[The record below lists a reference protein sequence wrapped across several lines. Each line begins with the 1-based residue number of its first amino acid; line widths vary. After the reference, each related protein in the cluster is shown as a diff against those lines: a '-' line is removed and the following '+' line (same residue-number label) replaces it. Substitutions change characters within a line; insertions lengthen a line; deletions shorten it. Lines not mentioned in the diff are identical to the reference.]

1 MIEGYEEEALGSF
14 SVRIYSPYVHEFDEY
29 YFNLHPE
36 NNTRNPWFR
45 EFWEHKFNCTLPPP
59 GSQSSTVTPLTLLN
73 GTRDGVN
80 DSPQAVASVPR
91 VSSSGKPMCTGKEK
105 LSDSRYKQD
114 TKMAFVMKSIMTMAY
129 GLHNMQ
135 LDLCPNVTGLCP
147 AMLPVDGSL
156 LLQYLM
162 NVTFEW
168 GNETVKF
175 DEKGDPPG
183 RYDVMNFQR
192 NGSNNYQ
199 YVHVGSWESLADGAY
214 DFKISPDIT
223 WPAKTIQPLPPG
235 FSSSNNKSYYN
246 NSLVPYNPLIPESV
260 CSRPCPRGQAK
271 KIQSDSVACCWVC
284 VPCARNQYLLDE
296 YTCKDCDLGWW
307 PNDDLTSGCY
317 QIDIQYIQW
326 TETTSLIA
334 ISIAIIGILMTLAVM
349 VVFIKHNNT
358 PIVKASTR
366 ELSYMILIGMMV
378 AHCATFALLAK
389 PNMEVCTATRVLPG
403 ISFAIIYA
411 SLVTKTNR
419 IARILAG
426 SKKRIMTKKL
436 RFMSSFS
443 QVIISCLIIAIEIAI
458 IATSLA
464 LEPANSMLHYPSLDS
479 VKLICNTT
487 TYGIAA
493 PLGFDFFLIIMCT
506 IYAVKTRNV
515 PENFNE
521 AKFIGFTMY
530 TTLVIW
536 IAFIPIYF
544 GSQVKVL
551 TMCLSISFSAIVAL
565 ILLFFPKCYIMI
577 FKPEKNNR
585 SYFTTAKNVRCHI
598 GYVPTVGISRHS
610 SHSVS
615 DPDQNTINTTPTGTT
630 KDATGSLVSP
640 KKR

>member
-1 MIEGYEEEALGSF
+1 
-14 SVRIYSPYVHEFDEY
+14 
-29 YFNLHPE
+29 
-36 NNTRNPWFR
+36 
-45 EFWEHKFNCTLPPP
+45 
-59 GSQSSTVTPLTLLN
+59 
-73 GTRDGVN
+73 
-80 DSPQAVASVPR
+80 
-91 VSSSGKPMCTGKEK
+91 
-105 LSDSRYKQD
+105 
-114 TKMAFVMKSIMTMAY
+114 MAFVMKSIWTMAY

-135 LDLCPNVTGLCP
+135 QDLCPNVTGLCP

-156 LLQYLM
+156 FLQYLM

-175 DEKGDPPG
+175 DENGDPPG
-183 RYDVMNFQR
+183 RYDIMNFQKR
-192 NGSNNYQ
+192 GSNNYQ
-199 YVHVGSWESLADGAY
+199 YVHVGSWISLANGAN
-214 DFKISPDIT
+214 DFKIFTDID
-223 WPAKTIQPLPPG
+223 WPKKTLPLPPPSPPG
-235 FSSSNNKSYYN
+235 ANWTNLTG
-246 NSLVPYNPLIPESV
+246 LVAYNPSIPESV

-307 PNDDLTSGCY
+307 PKEDLTSGCY
-317 QIDIQYIQW
+317 QIDIEYIQW
-326 TETTSLIA
+326 TETPSLIA

-378 AHCATFALLAK
+378 AHSTTFTLLAK
-389 PNMEVCTATRVLPG
+389 PNTEVCTATRILPG

-436 RFMSSFS
+436 RFMSSFA
-443 QVIISCLIIAIEIAI
+443 QVVISCLIIAVEIAI
-458 IATSLA
+458 IAASLI
-464 LEPANSMLHYPSLDS
+464 LEPASSMLHYPSLDS
-479 VKLICNTT
+479 VHLICNTT

-565 ILLFFPKCYIMI
+565 VLLFFPKCYIMI

-630 KDATGSLVSP
+630 MKDVTVTTGSP
-640 KKR
+640 KRRYSLFPLHLP